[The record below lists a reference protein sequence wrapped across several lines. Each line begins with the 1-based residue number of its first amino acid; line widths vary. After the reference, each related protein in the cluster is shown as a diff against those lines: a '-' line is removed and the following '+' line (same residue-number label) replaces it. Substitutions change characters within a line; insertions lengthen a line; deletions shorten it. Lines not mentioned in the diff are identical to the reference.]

1 MIQYLAP
8 SARECPLVAF
18 VHQRPVTSLLQA
30 LRPALRTWAA
40 LLVALATVLAVGLAG
55 GSPASAATLI
65 PDPVSPKAVP
75 AVPDGFAPYVPQ
87 DSCDPTIKPGTAALR
102 TLLMT
107 TYGGRDLGITRACD
121 IGTTSEHKEGRAFD
135 WGLNAA
141 VPAEKAIATQFLTW
155 LLAPGPNGMVGLNA
169 RRLGVMYVIWNGK
182 IWGGYRAAEGWRT
195 YTGGESHS
203 DHIHISLS
211 WNGAMKKTSWWTGTT
226 APTDY
231 GPCVAVAGTT
241 APVWT
246 APRTT
251 PCPAP
256 IDPMTLTGTPLLAQG
271 MTSPYAVQLQRLLHV
286 TPVTGY
292 FGPLTDAAL
301 RSFQAAR
308 GLPVTAT
315 TTPATWTALRSA
327 TTVVTPP
334 ASDGQTVTAARSF
347 PSAFPYRV
355 RTGDTLSGLA
365 TKWRSTV
372 SAIVSASRL
381 TSTTLRTGQ
390 VITIPVR
397 SGITKFTYTTL
408 HVGSSGVAVKALQS
422 ALEMRKKYR
431 TGFFGPITQRKV
443 NALKVAH
450 HWKADGLAG
459 PNVWRALGA

>member
-18 VHQRPVTSLLQA
+18 VHRRPVISPLQA
-30 LRPALRTWAA
+30 LRPALRTGGA
-40 LLVALATVLAVGLAG
+40 LLVALATFLALALTG
-55 GSPASAATLI
+55 GSPASAATVI
-65 PDPVSPKAVP
+65 PDPVSAAAMPPVP
-75 AVPDGFAPYVPQ
+75 EGFTPYVPQ

-121 IGTTSEHKEGRAFD
+121 LGTTSEHKEGRAFD
-135 WGLNAA
+135 WGLSAA
-141 VPAEKAIATQFLTW
+141 VPAEKAVATQFLAW
-155 LLAPGPNGMVGLNA
+155 LLAPGPNGMAALNA

-182 IWGGYRAAEGWRT
+182 IWGAYRAAEGWRT

-226 APTDY
+226 SPTDY

-271 MTSPYAVQLQRLLHV
+271 TTSPYVVQLQRLLHV

-301 RSFQAAR
+301 RTFQAAH

-315 TTPATWTALRSA
+315 TTPATWTALRA
-327 TTVVTPP
+327 TTVASPP
-334 ASDGQTVTAARSF
+334 TTGTQTVTAARSF
-347 PSAFPYRV
+347 PSAFPYTV
-355 RTGDTLSGLA
+355 RRGDTLSGLA

-372 SAIVSASRL
+372 SAIVAASRL

-397 SGITKFTYTTL
+397 SGITKFSYTTL
-408 HVGSSGVAVKALQS
+408 RMGSSGVAVKALQS

-431 TGFFGPITQRKV
+431 TGFFGPITKRKV
-443 NALKVAH
+443 NALKTAH
-450 HWKADGLAG
+450 HWRANGVAG
-459 PNVWRALGA
+459 RNVWRALGA